1 VHACTVFVCTL
12 QVTFLHLFH
21 HLAIAVLVGSVLPF
35 AYSDDMYLPILANSL
50 THVLVYCHYILT
62 GLGMHAWW
70 SPYLTLLQVRF
81 HCTCICSSQLLVW
94 YNRQPNL
101 YAYAVVTC
109 KQLRA
114 ATLVHYFMKDV
125 IVACC
130 CCCSTRYHNVC
141 DKLSAAVP

>member
-1 VHACTVFVCTL
+1 VCVCAL

-70 SPYLTLLQVRF
+70 SPYLTLLQVR
-81 HCTCICSSQLLVW
+81 V
-94 YNRQPNL
+94 
-101 YAYAVVTC
+101 YA
-109 KQLRA
+109 
-114 ATLVHYFMKDV
+114 
-125 IVACC
+125 IV
-130 CCCSTRYHNVC
+130 SVSNVC
-141 DKLSAAVP
+141 VTA